1 MNKRIKKKKG
11 LLKDPDYEAAE
22 KRWIEGLD
30 QEICK
35 SAHMININKS
45 PFMTGKDITLV

>member
-22 KRWIEGLD
+22 KRWLEGLD
-30 QEICK
+30 KEIRK
-35 SAHMININKS
+35 SADRININKS
-45 PFMTGKDITLV
+45 PAMTGKDITLV